1 MNQLELAAALDKERA
16 QRKWTRQELAEKAG
30 LSRSAVTDV
39 LTGKDVR
46 ASSLIAVAFALEHA
60 ILAVPTFAARAI
72 QAGPTAAE
80 SRVQSVAAAAL
91 ERAENARRAMEG
103 KGG

>member
-1 MNQLELAAALDKERA
+1 MNQLELAAALDKERG
-16 QRKWTRQELAEKAG
+16 QRKWTRQKLAEKAG

-46 ASSLIAVAFALEHA
+46 ASSLIAVAFALEHD

-72 QAGPTAAE
+72 QAGPTADKP
-80 SRVQSVAAAAL
+80 RVQSVAVAAL
-91 ERAENARRAMEG
+91 ERVQNARRAMEG